1 MVKTSLQSVS
11 ELILLGG
18 EGRGRQGDRKEEED
32 RKKEEDRKRGRGREE
47 GEEREGERGG
57 RRGKRDGEV
66 RIIKS
71 CCIYLAFNSSNSY
84 QSMSNSRDF

>member
-47 GEEREGERGG
+47 GKEREARWGGENY
-57 RRGKRDGEV
+57 K
-66 RIIKS
+66 ILL
-71 CCIYLAFNSSNSY
+71 YLPGL
-84 QSMSNSRDF
+84 

>member
-47 GEEREGERGG
+47 GEGREGEGG
-57 RRGKRDGEV
+57 REGGKEREARWGGENYK
-66 RIIKS
+66 ILL
-71 CCIYLAFNSSNSY
+71 YLPGL
-84 QSMSNSRDF
+84 